1 MKNLSTH
8 LRTKHYLL
16 QATQAVAVDPWDEL
30 VTPLARML
38 SIKAM
43 ANFAHRVS
51 LKAVFFVRPF
61 GLLHSVL
68 SQSTL
73 LRHQLGIVI

>member
-43 ANFAHRVS
+43 ANVAHRVS
-51 LKAVFFVRPF
+51 
-61 GLLHSVL
+61 
-68 SQSTL
+68 
-73 LRHQLGIVI
+73 